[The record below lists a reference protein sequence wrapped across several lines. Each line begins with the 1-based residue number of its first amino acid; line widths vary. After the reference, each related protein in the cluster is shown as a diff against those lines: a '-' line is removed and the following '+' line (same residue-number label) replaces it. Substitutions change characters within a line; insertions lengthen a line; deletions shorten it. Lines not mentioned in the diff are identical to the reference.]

1 MLMLHMMHQQSYDA
15 WKAKCALEK
24 VAREA
29 LILENPMSR
38 KRIYSF
44 DGETGSR
51 HISNPSSSSRDA
63 YVTLPT
69 IPPVRVL
76 VDMEMS
82 TVVVPEKKRFLPESR
97 ANPASSM
104 PISTCPSRYQFPPH
118 TAATFLPLLAPSF
131 TQQYTNQKCASIA
144 STITPHSLPRQVLHS
159 EYVLS
164 PEILTA
170 IRAIPTSLLLATLEK
185 GQSVFRRASPVPSF
199 TLVPERLSEIGAPPY
214 DPCTELRNILTT
226 AKQQRKNVSKM

>member
-1 MLMLHMMHQQSYDA
+1 
-15 WKAKCALEK
+15 
-24 VAREA
+24 
-29 LILENPMSR
+29 
-38 KRIYSF
+38 
-44 DGETGSR
+44 
-51 HISNPSSSSRDA
+51 
-63 YVTLPT
+63 
-69 IPPVRVL
+69 
-76 VDMEMS
+76 
-82 TVVVPEKKRFLPESR
+82 
-97 ANPASSM
+97 M

-214 DPCTELRNILTT
+214 DPCTELRNMCAPNSHCAPLRPLLQIPLFPSMTFIST
-226 AKQQRKNVSKM
+226 QLPPS

>member
-1 MLMLHMMHQQSYDA
+1 MVNGRNKSSCVSLYFLFVSFQMLHMMHQQSYDA

-97 ANPASSM
+97 CRTLSFQENMLQFQGKSCFVNADIYLSITLSISSTHCRYFLAAL
-104 PISTCPSRYQFPPH
+104 STVIHP
-118 TAATFLPLLAPSF
+118 
-131 TQQYTNQKCASIA
+131 
-144 STITPHSLPRQVLHS
+144 TIH
-159 EYVLS
+159 E
-164 PEILTA
+164 
-170 IRAIPTSLLLATLEK
+170 
-185 GQSVFRRASPVPSF
+185 
-199 TLVPERLSEIGAPPY
+199 
-214 DPCTELRNILTT
+214 
-226 AKQQRKNVSKM
+226 SKMCFNSQHHHPSLFAASGVAFGVRPQP